1 MIKKKFLILLI
12 IFNFTNQVLASNI
25 FIEFKIDDEP
35 ITNYEIKKEIN
46 YLQFTNPSLVSIDK
60 TQIKKI
66 AQKNLVEEII
76 KQKELTKSMTV
87 KEPNFNIPNIIRN
100 LYSELGYTSEEEFS
114 LALEN
119 NQTYNI
125 GELENKIAIQ
135 LMWNEL
141 IYKRFG
147 SLVEINENKI
157 REDIK
162 KKKNQV
168 NKEYLL
174 SEIILKQQAG
184 KSVNDLFEEIKSSI
198 NEIGFENTA
207 MIYSIA
213 ETSNIGGKIG
223 WVNELSLTDQI
234 NQALKNLKVG
244 EHSKIIKIS
253 NNYIVLKINDLKV
266 KNTKIDEKKEIE
278 ILIQKEFDKKLN
290 KLSRVYLEKVRLNYS
305 IYE

>member
-1 MIKKKFLILLI
+1 
-12 IFNFTNQVLASNI
+12 
-25 FIEFKIDDEP
+25 
-35 ITNYEIKKEIN
+35 
-46 YLQFTNPSLVSIDK
+46 
-60 TQIKKI
+60 
-66 AQKNLVEEII
+66 
-76 KQKELTKSMTV
+76 
-87 KEPNFNIPNIIRN
+87 
-100 LYSELGYTSEEEFS
+100 
-114 LALEN
+114 
-119 NQTYNI
+119 
-125 GELENKIAIQ
+125 
-135 LMWNEL
+135 
-141 IYKRFG
+141 
-147 SLVEINENKI
+147 
-157 REDIK
+157 
-162 KKKNQV
+162 
-168 NKEYLL
+168 
-174 SEIILKQQAG
+174 
-184 KSVNDLFEEIKSSI
+184 
-198 NEIGFENTA
+198 